1 MDQVVAAENI
11 TIDIDADQWRM
22 RDADV
27 EIPVVVATHEGLRY
41 TLRFGE
47 TRRLPQSGLLRPDDV
62 MQVVLGWQNSDQS
75 WHLGLIVSPELT
87 AKRGSR
93 WCELA
98 YWHDP
103 TQEAHR
109 GVVEAAGEAL
119 AEQLDISFLLVPP
132 ELPANQQQTPLDPL
146 PLSCGWWTLHRAS
159 ETETGRLSLQ
169 AEQLV
174 LKRGFKWRLTK
185 FTRMLWYGFWMI
197 VYILLS
203 TATLTSELAL
213 PNAGTL
219 LPNPQLLPYLGLGVA
234 GLLFVLILHNIYLLL
249 TRYDII
255 VVDPRERS
263 LSAYKGRRRV
273 WHVGTDEA
281 QSLYVTEVV
290 KRRQKKANTEHGEL
304 NLHLGNKQFRFV
316 LQQGEPINSDTPIPE
331 DERKHRSRDEVYPL
345 RRENAY
351 SQLQMAALYLSE
363 GLGSLPVWYDMRM
376 K

>member
-1 MDQVVAAENI
+1 MAAENI